1 MKIDLVK
8 NFNFDRNKI
17 KVIYNPVHY
26 KIEKAYDYKKIKKE
40 NFILVVGRLAKQKK
54 HDIAIKIFSKIVS
67 KYSKLKL
74 KIAGKGDQKKHLRK
88 LVYKYKIGRCVE
100 FLGYKENL
108 ANLYKKAN
116 LTILTSAYE
125 GLPNVLIESITL
137 GTPVVSF
144 DCPYGPRE
152 IIKNGINGFL
162 VKNNDEM
169 KFENKLIQAL
179 KFNWD
184 REKIHK
190 TAFAFKNKLILDKYE
205 IYLSKIIKKT

>member
-1 MKIDLVK
+1 M
-8 NFNFDRNKI
+8 
-17 KVIYNPVHY
+17 
-26 KIEKAYDYKKIKKE
+26 
-40 NFILVVGRLAKQKK
+40 
-54 HDIAIKIFSKIVS
+54 
-67 KYSKLKL
+67 
-74 KIAGKGDQKKHLRK
+74 
-88 LVYKYKIGRCVE
+88 
-100 FLGYKENL
+100 
-108 ANLYKKAN
+108 
-116 LTILTSAYE
+116 
-125 GLPNVLIESITL
+125 
-137 GTPVVSF
+137 VSF